1 MTTQLSDNLNFF
13 QPTGF
18 RVAIDRQNYAN
29 FQFFVQ
35 SITHP
40 SLSNPAVEVAY
51 QRVQGVPMPG
61 NSFQYGELQMDVLI
75 DEDFRTYL
83 EIYNWM
89 VIHINESQMK
99 NRDNWHGG
107 SNEQTTAADISV
119 TALTNLNNKNRI
131 FKYRDC
137 LPTSI
142 GDIRFEAQNA
152 GVDFYTFPATFR
164 FTYFEIE

>member
-1 MTTQLSDNLNFF
+1 
-13 QPTGF
+13 
-18 RVAIDRQNYAN
+18 
-29 FQFFVQ
+29 
-35 SITHP
+35 
-40 SLSNPAVEVAY
+40 
-51 QRVQGVPMPG
+51 MPG
-61 NSFQYGELQMDVLI
+61 NSFQYGELQMDVLL
-75 DEDFRTYL
+75 DEDFNTYL

-89 VIHINESQMK
+89 VIHINEAQMK

-107 SNEQTTAADISV
+107 SNEQTTSADISV
-119 TALTNLNNKNRI
+119 TALTNLNNKNKI

-152 GVDFYTFPATFR
+152 GVEFYTFPVTFR